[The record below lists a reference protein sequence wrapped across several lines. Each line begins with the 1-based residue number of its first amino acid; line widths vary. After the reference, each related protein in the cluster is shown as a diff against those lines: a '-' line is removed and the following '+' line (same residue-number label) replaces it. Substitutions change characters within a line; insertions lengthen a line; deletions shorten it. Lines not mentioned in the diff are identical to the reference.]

1 MKSLSTLLAVLMTLH
16 AGVSFAQDDKPDT
29 AAAKR
34 TNRLAQESSPY
45 LLMHKHNPVDWYPW
59 GDEAFA
65 KAKKENKPIFLSV
78 GYSSCYW
85 CHVMER
91 EVFENEKIAKYMN
104 EHFVNIKLDREERP
118 DLDEIYMTSLQIYNQ
133 AIGNSSSGGWPMS
146 MFLMPDGRPFAGG
159 SYFPAETGPR
169 GPGFQVVAEKV
180 MDLYGTDGKRIEQ
193 TAEQLTTFTRRAM
206 SPKPSTS
213 VVALDTKLVDGV
225 TGSIAKQYDI
235 EFGGVNFDPRRPK
248 GPKFAVP
255 PRIEYLL
262 TRDANADALE
272 MAYLTL
278 DRMLAGGIRDHLA
291 GGFHRYSTD
300 QRWHVPHFEKMLYD
314 QAQLATV
321 YTQAWQLTKKP
332 TYKQAATEILDYVL
346 SDFTD
351 ENGGFYSAL
360 DAETNAIEGEYYVWD
375 KATIER
381 VLGDDSK
388 AFCETY
394 GLNEA
399 NPFEHGFVLHLPSDA
414 AIKAS
419 LTPETKA
426 LRTKL
431 LAERNKREAPFLDDK
446 ILTSW
451 NGLMIRAF
459 AEAGAT
465 FESDVYRNAAVKAA
479 DFVLT
484 NMTNE
489 EGRLFRTSRKGKASL
504 NGYLDDYAFTI
515 NGLLALHETTADAKW
530 LNAAQQLQDKQDAL
544 FDAKETGGYYFTSN
558 DHEELIVRT
567 RNATDGVLPS
577 GNSVSIRNLVRLAKL
592 TGDTKYKEQAKKTL
606 NAFAEQLRSNPAGS
620 ANIAIGLDEY
630 LAADSTSKA
639 AKSRDLLQKTSYV
652 VQTGVPVPQQKKPAP
667 KKKKP
672 VEARAFMSVDKLP
685 AGNKAKVAIYI
696 RIKENWHINADKPN
710 PTYCYPTKFTVK
722 SKYGTKLV
730 SVKYPA
736 FKKKRM
742 PGEKEPFHIL
752 TGTVV
757 VYGLL
762 DIPAAAKGK
771 TEDLQLIL
779 SYQGCDDKTNVCLR
793 PDKIVLGGKL
803 PVVDLAAVKQINNA
817 KFIALDKKKTDQRR
831 KQ

>member
-1 MKSLSTLLAVLMTLH
+1 MKSLSTLLAIVALH
-16 AGVSFAQDDKPDT
+16 AGTTTAQDEKPHDVQS
-29 AAAKR
+29 KR
-34 TNRLAQESSPY
+34 SNRLAKESSPY
-45 LLMHKHNPVDWYPW
+45 LLMHAHNPVDWYPW
-59 GDEAFA
+59 GDEAFE

-118 DLDEIYMTSLQIYNQ
+118 DLDEIYMTALQIYNQ
-133 AIGNSSSGGWPMS
+133 AIGNPSSGGWPMS

-159 SYFPAETGPR
+159 SYFPAESGPR

-180 MDLYGTDGKRIEQ
+180 IGLYGKDGTRIEQ
-193 TAEQLTTFTRRAM
+193 TADQLTTFTRRAM
-206 SPKPSTS
+206 SPKPPTST
-213 VVALDTKLVDGV
+213 VALNAELVDGV
-225 TGSIAKQYDI
+225 RTAIAKQYDI

-262 TRDANADALE
+262 TRSEEDALR

-278 DRMLAGGIRDHLA
+278 DKMLAGGIRDHLA

-321 YTQAWQLTKKP
+321 YTKAWKLTKKP
-332 TYKQAATEILDYVL
+332 AYKQAATEILDYVL

-351 ENGGFYSAL
+351 KNGGFYSAL
-360 DAETNAIEGEYYVWD
+360 DAETNTIEGEYYVWD
-375 KATIER
+375 RATIDK
-381 VLGDDSK
+381 VLGSDS
-388 AFCETY
+388 ASFCKTY

-399 NPFEHGFVLHLPSDA
+399 NPFEHGFVLHLPGDDSVA
-414 AIKAS
+414 AS
-419 LTPETKA
+419 LKPETKA
-426 LRTKL
+426 LRAKL
-431 LAERNKREAPFLDDK
+431 LAERDKREAPFLDDK
-446 ILTSW
+446 VLTSW

-465 FESDVYRNAAVKAA
+465 FESDAYRNAAMKAA

-484 NMTNE
+484 KMTND

-504 NGYLDDYAFTI
+504 NGYLDDYAFVI
-515 NGLLALHETTADAKW
+515 SGLLTLHETTSDAKW
-530 LNAAQQLQDKQDAL
+530 LDAAKRLQDKQDEL
-544 FDAKETGGYYFTSN
+544 FVAKETGGYYFTSN

-577 GNSVSIRNLVRLAKL
+577 GNSVSVRNLVQLATL
-592 TGDTKYKEQAKKTL
+592 TDNSEYREQAKQTL
-606 NAFAEQLRSNPAGS
+606 DAFAEQMRSNSAGS
-620 ANIAIGLDEY
+620 ANMAIGLAEY
-630 LAADSTSKA
+630 LAADSSSKSA
-639 AKSRDLLQKTSYV
+639 RSRDVLQKTSYV
-652 VQTGVPVPQQKKPAP
+652 VQVGTPVSQQKKKPTP

-672 VEARAFMSVDKLP
+672 VEARAFLSVDKLP

-696 RIKENWHINADKPN
+696 RIKENWHINANKPN
-710 PTYCYPTKFTVK
+710 PAYCFPTTFSVK

-736 FKKKRM
+736 FKKKRQ

-779 SYQGCDDKTNVCLR
+779 SYQSCDDKTNMCLR

-803 PVVDLAAVKQINNA
+803 PVVDVASVNQINKP
-817 KFIALDKKKTDQRR
+817 KFIALDKKKTDKRR